1 MAADLE
7 RLCVQHRVCQT
18 RGHWGNQVIMPDGF
32 LGAANADDAV
42 PGVGLS
48 DYGEDEH
55 STEDPPIR
63 GAAYYAQLI
72 EKQRRELEE
81 QSRRDHYGYG
91 TQHSRSLQQQQQQIH
106 GSPPPPPQRRQ
117 YLDHHFSNDETTGAG
132 SDSGRAA
139 DVESGV
145 GVGHSGDEESE
156 GVPSPLAA
164 GGAEY
169 FRQKIAAHVAENE
182 AAEAAAE
189 YEVRIAELRG
199 ENVKLRGDLRA
210 IKQASGFADVF
221 RRQAR
226 SCCTSARGVV
236 LPVLATLFVAH
247 TCLFC

>member
-1 MAADLE
+1 
-7 RLCVQHRVCQT
+7 
-18 RGHWGNQVIMPDGF
+18 MPDGF
-32 LGAANADDAV
+32 VGAANADDAV
-42 PGVGLS
+42 PGVGLL
-48 DYGEDEH
+48 DYAEDEH
-55 STEDPPIR
+55 GGEDPPIR

-72 EKQRRELEE
+72 ERQRRELDEH
-81 QSRRDHYGYG
+81 SRREHYGYG
-91 TQHSRSLQQQQQQIH
+91 SQHSRSLQKENH
-106 GSPPPPPQRRQ
+106 ESPNRRQ
-117 YLDHHFSNDETTGAG
+117 YLDHHFSADERTGAG

-145 GVGHSGDEESE
+145 DAGRSEDEESE
-156 GVPSPLAA
+156 VPSPLAA

-221 RRQAR
+221 RRQVHSLWR
-226 SCCTSARGVV
+226 RCSCFVDGILVSCFKHSAYSVV
-236 LPVLATLFVAH
+236 FFHVCSLPHADTRATWKQH
-247 TCLFC
+247 EKK